1 MQDRFSSLAS
11 ESSSAPVE
19 RFYNTINDKDHIVV
33 LQVTI
38 FIFIVHI
45 SNKSFS
51 RFLSIWKHVLFGIQP
66 FKTNVEWLIPNL
78 ILNSDLE

>member
-11 ESSSAPVE
+11 ESISAPVE
-19 RFYNTINDKDHIVV
+19 RIYNIEKYKDHIVV

-38 FIFIVHI
+38 LILIFIVHI

-51 RFLSIWKHVLFGIQP
+51 RFLSIWKHVFFGIQP
-66 FKTNVEWLIPNL
+66 FKTIVQ
-78 ILNSDLE
+78 